1 MLRNV
6 MIGLASV
13 AVIGIAFGPMDASA
27 GGMDDRTF
35 YKAPPH
41 PPYPPLPPRP
51 PYPPFRFFA
60 PSAIGLGAPNA
71 YGGYPYADDC
81 YDYAL
86 VRTYYSGWRW
96 RRIYVC
102 G

>member
-1 MLRNV
+1 

-13 AVIGIAFGPMDASA
+13 ALIGTAFGLVDASA
-27 GGMDDRTF
+27 GGMDDRPY
-35 YKAPPH
+35 YKV
-41 PPYPPLPPRP
+41 PPYPLGPPRP
-51 PYPPFRFFA
+51 PYPPYRFFA
-60 PSAIGLGAPNA
+60 PSTVGLGAPND

-86 VRTYYSGWRW
+86 VRTQYSGWRW
-96 RRIYVC
+96 RRIYIC